1 MRSKTQLD
9 HNDAVVTNEQAMPKP
24 NQSMTAKQNPFE
36 NVINSTID
44 EDVYAE
50 NVTLT
55 TNSPK
60 APS

>member
-1 MRSKTQLD
+1 
-9 HNDAVVTNEQAMPKP
+9 MPAT
-24 NQSMTAKQNPFE
+24 NQSTRAKQEPYE
-36 NVINSTID
+36 NEVNGTID

-60 APS
+60 APSQKIGTQKR